1 MTQAIVQQKSRGFI
15 SVNAHPEGCRKNV
28 ECQFEA
34 IAAGVEIARA
44 AGQLPRN
51 VEASRTGKLAG
62 PRNVLVVGASTGY
75 GLASRI
81 AAARA
86 FGASTLGV
94 FLERIPDR
102 GRTGSAGHY
111 NTVAF
116 HEIARREGSYAVS
129 INGDAYSNEIKKK
142 AMEILRRH
150 MAPVDLVVYS
160 VASPKRTDP
169 GTGITYSSVLKPIGN
184 PYSSR
189 TIELDSE
196 LVTEV
201 TIGPATADEIQ
212 HTIAVMGGA
221 DWKLWIDA
229 LLEQNLL
236 ALGARTLAYSYVG
249 PDLTRP
255 IYRDGTIGQAKK
267 DLELTARHL
276 DQLLQLKLGGH
287 AWVAINK
294 AIVTQA
300 AAAIPV
306 VPLYMSILRKVMSE
320 KRIEEGA
327 IEQMRRLFLD
337 HLAAHPSPR
346 LDDASRIRMDN
357 FEMQPDVQQ
366 AVMEIWPK
374 VRTENLSA
382 LTDFAGYKREFRNLF
397 GFDVPSVDY
406 AQPVE
411 IDLQLPEA

>member
-28 ECQFEA
+28 ERQFQA
-34 IAAGVEIARA
+34 IAEGVEAARV
-44 AGQLPRN
+44 AGELPRN
-51 VEASRTGKLAG
+51 AEASATGKLEG

-81 AAARA
+81 AAGRA

-94 FLERIPDR
+94 FLERIPER

-116 HEIARREGSYAVS
+116 HEIAHREGLYAAS
-129 INGDAYSNEIKKK
+129 INGDAYSSETKKK
-142 AMEILRRH
+142 VFEIIRRH

-160 VASPKRTDP
+160 LASPKRTDP
-169 GTGITYSSVLKPIGN
+169 RTGTTYSSVLKPIGRS
-184 PYSSR
+184 YSSR

-212 HTIAVMGGA
+212 HTIAVMGGG
-221 DWKLWIDA
+221 DWQLWIDA
-229 LLEQNLL
+229 LLEENLL
-236 ALGARTLAYSYVG
+236 APGVLTLAYSYIG
-249 PDLTRP
+249 PELTWP

-267 DLELTARHL
+267 DLEQTARHL
-276 DQLLQLKLGGH
+276 DQLLQEKLGGH
-287 AWVAINK
+287 AWVAVNK

-300 AAAIPV
+300 SSAIPV

-320 KRIEEGA
+320 KGVEEGA
-327 IEQMRRLFLD
+327 IEQMRRLFLH
-337 HLAAHPSPR
+337 HLAAPHSPR
-346 LDDASRIRMDN
+346 LDSADRIRMDN

-366 AVMEIWPK
+366 AVMDIWPK
-374 VRTENLSA
+374 VRTENLSH
-382 LTDFAGYKREFRNLF
+382 LTDFAGYKGEFRNLF
-397 GFDVPSVDY
+397 GFDVPGVNY

-411 IDLQLPEA
+411 IELQLPEA